1 MKDNTTL
8 KLTIESIV
16 KRIDKQT
23 IRFDHPLQRKSD
35 QWSKLM
41 MGNLISDILQDN
53 PIPSL
58 VFAEEIVNGAPIIW
72 DLDGKQRCM
81 SVYNFV
87 KGKYKIS
94 KKITRYMIDYYVPIL
109 DENGQRILDD
119 DGYELKERK
128 EFDIRG
134 KKFDELPK
142 DLQDNFTDY
151 GFEIVQ
157 YINCSPENIA
167 YHISRYNE
175 GKPMNASQKGIT
187 NLGARFAGVVNNI
200 ASMSF
205 FEDGIG
211 KYPASQFTNGV
222 VNRAIVES
230 VMTSTYFNEWRKD
243 FGEIC
248 DFLKENA
255 TGDDFET
262 FRALVDRLEECVSEE
277 VGQMFDSKNSFIWFG
292 LFSRFVKLGLEDN
305 EFDAFML
312 ELNKGMS
319 VGKDEPM
326 TGLCKTEI
334 DGTDFESLW
343 RKSSTKD
350 KKIVVGK
357 IEFLTKLMCQYFNVE
372 MPKEDNIEELND
384 ELADFA
390 QDFISDEV
398 AMQTLMLV
406 ADGHPYNNF
415 EPETINKMVAWF
427 IKHRQEM
434 PGKIFDDCIFYKS
447 FLKDNGIAEEDINLP
462 LYVYAVKY
470 IYDNDINIDIDK
482 WLTAFKTTAFSEI
495 DADEKND
502 PRSNASIISKQ
513 KLIVNNINN
522 FITKEECLNVEE
534 QKERNEERG
543 FAAA

>member
-23 IRFDHPLQRKSD
+23 IRFDHPLQRKSG

-81 SVYNFV
+81 NVYNFV
-87 KGKYKIS
+87 KGEYRIS
-94 KKITRYMIDYYVPIL
+94 KNITRYMIEYYVPIVGE
-109 DENGQRILDD
+109 DGKKILDD
-119 DGYELKERK
+119 DGYELRERK

-134 KKFDELPK
+134 KKFSELPK

-175 GKPMNASQKGIT
+175 GKPMNPSQKGIT
-187 NLGARFAGVVNNI
+187 NLGGRFASVVNNI

-211 KYPASQFTNGV
+211 KYPASQFKSGA

-230 VMTSTYFNEWRKD
+230 VMTSTYLDEWKKD
-243 FGEIC
+243 FAEIC
-248 DFLKENA
+248 KFLKENA
-255 TGDDFET
+255 TGEDFEM

-277 VGQMFDSKNSFIWFG
+277 VGQMFDSTNSFIWFG
-292 LFSRFVKLGLEDN
+292 LFSRFAKLGLEDS
-305 EFDAFML
+305 EFNTFML

-326 TGLCKTEI
+326 TGLCKIEI
-334 DGTDFESLW
+334 DGTDFEALW

-372 MPKEDNIEELND
+372 MPKEDDIEELNG

-390 QDFISDEV
+390 QDFISDEI

-406 ADGHPYNNF
+406 ADKCPYNNF
-415 EPETINKMVAWF
+415 EPETINKTIEWF
-427 IKHRQEM
+427 IKQEQKK
-434 PGKIFDDCIFYKS
+434 KIFDDCIFYKAY
-447 FLKDNGIAEEDINLP
+447 LKDNGIAEDDINLP

-470 IYDNDINIDIDK
+470 IFDNNINIDVDK

-495 DADEKND
+495 DADERNNPK
-502 PRSNASIISKQ
+502 SNLSIILKQ
-513 KLIVNNINN
+513 QLISNNIKN
-522 FITKEECLNVEE
+522 FLTKEECLNENVCE
-534 QKERNEERG
+534 ERNEERVDEV
-543 FAAA
+543 A